1 MKTPCLLLHASPK
14 ATMLILAV
22 ALLVPGSARSAD
34 PVGCPPSRPILN
46 ALASVKAGQGYAL
59 TWTNVL
65 TDRVGPSDYF
75 LVERSTD
82 GSFLAGVER
91 FKTTRSSYSL
101 PASPVGAALLFH
113 RVLVVSSCPGIS
125 PGSVVSNIVTVRVD
139 SGCPAPDVLPAAV
152 ATPENPPAYTTYVV
166 TWDTSAS
173 GPGPGGGGPS
183 DVKYRLRR
191 VAPYETRETVSE
203 GGSASFTDPEGDYT
217 YQVRA
222 ESSCGIAGP
231 WSASL
236 KVTVGS
242 ALPTALVLL
251 SEPRPIAVAS
261 PTELPTTSFTVR
273 NGGTK
278 PVEVEVTPSRDVLE
292 VLPAAF
298 TLGANES
305 RTLTVRLR
313 LLVTL
318 YSPLHESIELRAG
331 DGPGT
336 SLRVPID
343 AAIAA
348 NEAPEPVRW
357 SEKSLE
363 FDWDGAPVYRTLVNP
378 ANAPAAFVSSVRQPW
393 ILVDSLDGQPW
404 DRPLGARESRV
415 VQISVDRGKRRATT
429 GTETAVVSILT
440 VGHEEVVSLT
450 ALDDGARLSASV
462 APVRPSSVG
471 AKTRLLYAAMPNAP
485 DAAGIGR
492 FSSDLWLSN
501 LDATAPIDVALLFTP
516 IVPAGQRADVREVG
530 FRMAPG
536 ETRRYRNIL
545 ANALGYE
552 GACELEVRSP
562 SPTLSAT
569 VLVNNQQI
577 SATVPASAR
586 SSKAGDSLTAT
597 TPASV
602 TKQYGFE
609 MRPTIPG
616 EGAKASDPA
625 YVLTGLS
632 HIPGRKRTNIL
643 LTETTGFDA
652 DILVSLHRSNGDPIV
667 KDGVNFE
674 KLLTVPALGTLQ
686 LNDDELFPPESL
698 GDALYARFD
707 FKPRAADA
715 LGNYHGAI
723 VPFGTV
729 IDQRTQDG
737 SLRVGVSEKAL
748 SPTPPVQESL
758 AAFRGSSNATPSSA
772 LALPSRLPFG
782 GGPAQLFFPAV
793 HLPGAPLLSGER
805 PYWRT
810 RVTLT
815 NVNLDEQRLVRMAFR
830 TQTDTTA
837 TVSFASV
844 PLPAGATFVYEDILE
859 DGFLVAPDQAIYG
872 TVQFETSKRED
883 GSWQFTW
890 QDIDVQTETYTLDPN
905 DFTINRGQFSTGM
918 EAVSYLHGYSSFQ
931 SNLGTAQFDGGETS
945 SRVRTNLVLTEVGGA
960 SCTVAVSAYL
970 PGSFVPI
977 ASAAVRLPPLGYVS
991 KELFRQ
997 TLGLDLT
1004 EVTDVR
1010 VVVRQIDG
1018 DGVFLAFA
1026 SKINLESGD
1035 PDNIL
1040 LRPATAGTGR

>member
-1 MKTPCLLLHASPK
+1 MKFTKPPCLLLHASPK
-14 ATMLILAV
+14 ATVLILAV

-75 LVERSTD
+75 LLERSTD

-91 FKTTRSSYSL
+91 FKTTRSSYSV

-139 SGCPAPDVLPAAV
+139 SGCPAPDVLPPAV

-236 KVTVGS
+236 RVTVGS
-242 ALPTALVLL
+242 ALPSALVLL
-251 SEPRPIAVAS
+251 SEPRPIAVAA

-278 PVEVEVTPSRDVLE
+278 PVPVEVTPSRDVLE
-292 VLPAAF
+292 VLPSSF

-348 NEAPEPVRW
+348 SEAPEPVRW
-357 SEKSLE
+357 SEKALE

-404 DRPLGARESRV
+404 DRPLGPRESRV

-440 VGHEEVVSLT
+440 VGHQEVASLT

-462 APVRPSSVG
+462 ASVRPSSVG
-471 AKTRLLYAAMPNAP
+471 TKTRLLYAAMPNAP

-586 SSKAGDSLTAT
+586 SAKPGDSAAVT
-597 TPASV
+597 TPAAV

-625 YVLTGLS
+625 YVLSGLS
-632 HIPGRKRTNIL
+632 HIPGKRRTNIL
-643 LTETTGFDA
+643 LTETTGFDS
-652 DILVSLHRSNGDPIV
+652 DILVSLYRPNGAGV
-667 KDGVNFE
+667 LKDGQEFK
-674 KLLTVPALGTLQ
+674 KLFTVPALGTLQ
-686 LNDDELFPPESL
+686 LNDDELFPPES
-698 GDALYARFD
+698 
-707 FKPRAADA
+707 
-715 LGNYHGAI
+715 
-723 VPFGTV
+723 
-729 IDQRTQDG
+729 
-737 SLRVGVSEKAL
+737 
-748 SPTPPVQESL
+748 
-758 AAFRGSSNATPSSA
+758 
-772 LALPSRLPFG
+772 
-782 GGPAQLFFPAV
+782 
-793 HLPGAPLLSGER
+793 
-805 PYWRT
+805 
-810 RVTLT
+810 
-815 NVNLDEQRLVRMAFR
+815 
-830 TQTDTTA
+830 
-837 TVSFASV
+837 
-844 PLPAGATFVYEDILE
+844 
-859 DGFLVAPDQAIYG
+859 
-872 TVQFETSKRED
+872 
-883 GSWQFTW
+883 
-890 QDIDVQTETYTLDPN
+890 
-905 DFTINRGQFSTGM
+905 
-918 EAVSYLHGYSSFQ
+918 
-931 SNLGTAQFDGGETS
+931 
-945 SRVRTNLVLTEVGGA
+945 
-960 SCTVAVSAYL
+960 
-970 PGSFVPI
+970 
-977 ASAAVRLPPLGYVS
+977 
-991 KELFRQ
+991 
-997 TLGLDLT
+997 
-1004 EVTDVR
+1004 
-1010 VVVRQIDG
+1010 
-1018 DGVFLAFA
+1018 
-1026 SKINLESGD
+1026 
-1035 PDNIL
+1035 
-1040 LRPATAGTGR
+1040 